1 MCVISSCLSKTY
13 TVSRFS
19 YISMK
24 IGVGRSYDGWLKIKQ
39 DWKDPFLL
47 PLDLLR
53 VFPAYQPQPKVRE
66 RVQKLISVILSVQ
79 ASGIESRAW
88 KMQSGSGGANRRN
101 LVQTMRQME
110 KFSERETNEKIPSEG
125 STVLPN
131 SLSGWP
137 IFNWKCPH
145 LLRGHLLFS
154 FPVSIVLFSS
164 SNTCCPPTPPR
175 GFILPLLSVC
185 MVGMGFCPAGLC
197 VSQAWISQHAPSCCV
212 WWLVQYWAQGSVR
225 TWQPQWVFS

>member
-110 KFSERETNEKIPSEG
+110 KFSEITCWILVEDLGKLKQEKLLHNQVGQKKKKKRRRRGNGKGPAPLVG
-125 STVLPN
+125 
-131 SLSGWP
+131 
-137 IFNWKCPH
+137 NWKWGEIPT
-145 LLRGHLLFS
+145 LRKAHS
-154 FPVSIVLFSS
+154 
-164 SNTCCPPTPPR
+164 R
-175 GFILPLLSVC
+175 
-185 MVGMGFCPAGLC
+185 
-197 VSQAWISQHAPSCCV
+197 
-212 WWLVQYWAQGSVR
+212 QGNQQGR
-225 TWQPQWVFS
+225 KGP

>member
-13 TVSRFS
+13 TVSRCS

-110 KFSERETNEKIPSEG
+110 KFLERETNEKIPSEG

-164 SNTCCPPTPPR
+164 SNTCCPPTPPHSPQR
-175 GFILPLLSVC
+175 IHSSPLVSLYGWNGILSCRTVC
-185 MVGMGFCPAGLC
+185 VPGLNQSTCSILLC
-197 VSQAWISQHAPSCCV
+197 VVVGPILST
-212 WWLVQYWAQGSVR
+212 G
-225 TWQPQWVFS
+225 FS